1 MVKLVLDQAEGL
13 RRLVARHT
21 TRIVAVVGSAPEAGQ
36 TSTALNLAS
45 ALAHHGQDVVLAD
58 ESGHAAPALG
68 LPLRGDIHDVL
79 AGRVSPEA
87 IRVHTRDNV
96 VVVPVAHRHPE
107 RIDPLRALPLLTTGE
122 PDVVVIDCTHAG
134 AVLSPLAAH
143 AHDVLVV
150 LGCEPASITGAY
162 SWIKQAHFEYAL
174 AQFRVLV
181 NRSEDVEA
189 RVVCRN
195 LATTASRY
203 LAVSLELAGHVPMDR
218 QVVRAR
224 QLTRTV
230 VDAFPMAP
238 AAVAYRQLAAQ
249 VMHWPLAVRETGL
262 AALGAGV
269 GDIGGERGN
278 DITLGV
284 GAVSAHTA

>member
-36 TSTALNLAS
+36 TSVALNLAS

-68 LPLRGDIHDVL
+68 LPLRGDIHDVI
-79 AGRVSPEA
+79 AGRVSSDA

-96 VVVPVAHRHPE
+96 VLVPVAHRHPE
-107 RIDPLRALPLLTTGE
+107 RIDPQHSLPMLTAGE
-122 PDVVVIDCTHAG
+122 PDVVVVDCTHTG
-134 AVLSPLAAH
+134 GVLSPLAAH

-150 LGCEPASITGAY
+150 LGCEPAAITGAY

-181 NRSEDVEA
+181 NRAEDMEA

-203 LAVSLELAGHVPMDR
+203 LAVSLELAGHVPSDR
-218 QVVRAR
+218 QVMRAR
-224 QLTRTV
+224 HLTRTV

-238 AAVAYRQLAAQ
+238 AAVAYRQLASQ
-249 VMHWPLAVRETGL
+249 VTHWPLAMRETGPT
-262 AALGAGV
+262 GI
-269 GDIGGERGN
+269 GDIGGDRGGEM
-278 DITLGV
+278 THGV
-284 GAVSAHTA
+284 GAASAHTA